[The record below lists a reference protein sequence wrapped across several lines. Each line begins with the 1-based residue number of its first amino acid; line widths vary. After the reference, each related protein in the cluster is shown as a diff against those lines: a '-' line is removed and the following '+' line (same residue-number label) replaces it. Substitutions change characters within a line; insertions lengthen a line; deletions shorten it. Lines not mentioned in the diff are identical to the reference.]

1 MPQSLALRL
10 ALTTALSLIAALPAG
25 RARACGGCFAP
36 SGQASPVVAH
46 RMAVLLAEDRMVL
59 WDQFEYDGDPSEFV
73 WVLPVMG
80 SEEVELE
87 LSEDDFFQQLSSMT
101 QVQLSGPFLG
111 GGGSGRAGFA
121 CGGSAASSSGVPDRS
136 VVTVYREETV
146 GPYETAVIGSD
157 DPDALVSWLLER
169 GYQVGDEMLP
179 IIAYYVR
186 HESNF
191 LALRIAPDAHQ
202 KRIQP
207 VRVTCPVGSDTLP
220 LRMVTAGVRSSVA
233 LELFVFGDRRYE
245 AANFVNV
252 EVDRAEITYST
263 ETATYNYDQLASA
276 ALAQRA
282 GEVWLTEFA
291 RALETWEPNPAVSD
305 GEGGTYEAASDWAVV
320 TQTYP
325 SPYLTRMRAVL
336 PVGALEGDLA
346 LQASLGG
353 DLSETVAVTRTAE
366 DPVAAA
372 PSTLPPV
379 SALIILGA
387 GLLGL
392 LRRRV

>member
-1 MPQSLALRL
+1 MPHSLALRV
-10 ALTTALSLIAALPAG
+10 ALTTALSLLAALPAA

-59 WDQFEYDGDPSEFV
+59 WDQFEYEGDPSEFV

-121 CGGSAASSSGVPDRS
+121 CGASAALSSELPGQSP
-136 VVTVYREETV
+136 VTVYREETV
-146 GPYETAVIGSD
+146 GPYQTAVIGSE
-157 DPDALVSWLLER
+157 DPDALVSWLVER

-186 HESNF
+186 HGSNF
-191 LALRIAPDAHQ
+191 LALRIAPDARQ

-245 AANFVNV
+245 AANFVHV
-252 EVDRAEITYST
+252 EVDRGEVTYST
-263 ETATYNYDQLASA
+263 ETGTYNYDQLAST

-291 RALETWEPNPAVSD
+291 RELDSLELNPAVGD
-305 GEGGTYEAASDWAVV
+305 GAGGIYEAAADWGVV
-320 TQTYP
+320 RQTFP
-325 SPYLTRMRAVL
+325 RPYLTRMRAVL

-346 LQASLGG
+346 LQASLGD
-353 DLSETVAVTRTAE
+353 DLSETVFVTRTAE
-366 DPVAAA
+366 APVRTA
-372 PSTLPPV
+372 PSALPPA
-379 SALIILGA
+379 SALLVLAA
-387 GLLGL
+387 GLLGV